1 MDFGTSLVLVK
12 ANRCRKL
19 IYRSLNCFERLLLI
33 SQALHTTVY
42 HHRKHCKLRSWC
54 VAKSLQCLLVP
65 LVKGKD
71 MAAVQ
76 RTLMALGSVAL
87 TKDDGL
93 YQGDRDWFHR

>member
-1 MDFGTSLVLVK
+1 M
-12 ANRCRKL
+12 
-19 IYRSLNCFERLLLI
+19 NCFERLLLI
-33 SQALHTTVY
+33 SQALHTTV
-42 HHRKHCKLRSWC
+42 HHPRKHFKLRSWC
-54 VAKSLQCLLVP
+54 VAKSLQYLLVP